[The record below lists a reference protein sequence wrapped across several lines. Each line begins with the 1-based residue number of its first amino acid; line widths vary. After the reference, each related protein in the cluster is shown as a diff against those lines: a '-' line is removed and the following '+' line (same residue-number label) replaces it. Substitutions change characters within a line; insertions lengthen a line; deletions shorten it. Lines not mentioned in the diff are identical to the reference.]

1 MLKSLLILMVILAI
15 ILLIGLLIYSARFL
29 NKVQKEQLSE
39 KKSQRDYQLHPK
51 LQKQQEL
58 QKNQEQQKQ
67 QDQNNN
73 K

>member
-39 KKSQRDYQLHPK
+39 KKSQPDYQLHPK
-51 LQKQQEL
+51 LKKQQEQL
-58 QKNQEQQKQ
+58 KQ
-67 QDQNNN
+67 QDQNNSN
-73 K
+73 